1 MFIFKCLPILM
12 DDVLHYTNGST
23 NVTLLYLSYPPIL
36 MVLFSNLSINILAKD
51 GTIFVILMLQK
62 MISVK
67 SDGLLA
73 TRWVQGLSIWYQ
85 DAALVSNFSKS
96 LFLGKFGI
104 TWCDIHTFYIMLALP
119 YRLSWLDQ
127 QYMVENSMKNQIY
140 ILSLDH
146 DCLKAV

>member
-1 MFIFKCLPILM
+1 M

-73 TRWVQGLSIWYQ
+73 TR
-85 DAALVSNFSKS
+85 
-96 LFLGKFGI
+96 
-104 TWCDIHTFYIMLALP
+104 
-119 YRLSWLDQ
+119 
-127 QYMVENSMKNQIY
+127 
-140 ILSLDH
+140 
-146 DCLKAV
+146 